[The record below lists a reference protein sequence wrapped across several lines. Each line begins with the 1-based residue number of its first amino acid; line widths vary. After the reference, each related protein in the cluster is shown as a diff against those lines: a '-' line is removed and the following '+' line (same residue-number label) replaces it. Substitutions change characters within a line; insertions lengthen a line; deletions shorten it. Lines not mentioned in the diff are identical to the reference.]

1 MYAWPLKESYTGCT
15 KAVGTTTQRM
25 TTLVFH
31 PHTSTHLPTAND
43 VLAPLGVEWDPE
55 STTWHSWH
63 RLHNLDPKPNLGKWG
78 WVVLDL
84 RVPEHEF
91 QEALS
96 LFEGKKDILL
106 TFLTDNGHLA
116 LVLPKQHD
124 GTNGIKRH
132 AAFNIRLSN
141 NEQVFIFYNK
151 STTRVQQESKS
162 LPISTAL
169 VACWDSNVLLDDLGD
184 VPRSQPMGVDV
195 RRVLHAQVAPHVTH
209 WRVES
214 AQRSGEDDRY
224 HRTASNIWW
233 LQTDTSSFWG
243 PRFIEANKHRFHAA
257 FMPLRCRYEDE
268 TWPRHTK
275 TYHDEALTAKDLLE
289 AMTMLVPN
297 GCLYLVV
304 PSLADPTHQI
314 NGMLDY
320 GYIPGY
326 VDLNGQAIAGRR
338 QVAAGPFLV
347 VFQPSQTV
355 STLTQFLG
363 LPSEIIENRVQPML
377 TYPPPPPTTTGKK
390 ALVLCYNR
398 PADQHN
404 FLEYIG
410 EVLLQN
416 HNNWTIHTLD
426 KRAFHPA
433 FQDNAWKYSRD
444 RHIVADMWSDEQNEQ
459 CSYLHG
465 MYATVFMLDCHWLHL
480 KSLDD
485 TIKMIGQVLPVV
497 AVEGSLHVLVA
508 MLRERALS
516 ETVFLATL
524 AERIGDAFVVSRRV
538 LDDDSESL
546 IVVVKRVRADVAK

>member
-1 MYAWPLKESYTGCT
+1 M
-15 KAVGTTTQRM
+15 
-25 TTLVFH
+25 
-31 PHTSTHLPTAND
+31 
-43 VLAPLGVEWDPE
+43 
-55 STTWHSWH
+55 
-63 RLHNLDPKPNLGKWG
+63 
-78 WVVLDL
+78 
-84 RVPEHEF
+84 
-91 QEALS
+91 
-96 LFEGKKDILL
+96 
-106 TFLTDNGHLA
+106 
-116 LVLPKQHD
+116 
-124 GTNGIKRH
+124 
-132 AAFNIRLSN
+132 
-141 NEQVFIFYNK
+141 
-151 STTRVQQESKS
+151 
-162 LPISTAL
+162 
-169 VACWDSNVLLDDLGD
+169 
-184 VPRSQPMGVDV
+184 
-195 RRVLHAQVAPHVTH
+195 
-209 WRVES
+209 
-214 AQRSGEDDRY
+214 
-224 HRTASNIWW
+224 
-233 LQTDTSSFWG
+233 
-243 PRFIEANKHRFHAA
+243 
-257 FMPLRCRYEDE
+257 
-268 TWPRHTK
+268 
-275 TYHDEALTAKDLLE
+275 
-289 AMTMLVPN
+289 
-297 GCLYLVV
+297 
-304 PSLADPTHQI
+304 
-314 NGMLDY
+314 
-320 GYIPGY
+320 
-326 VDLNGQAIAGRR
+326 DLNGQAIAGRR
-338 QVAAGPFLV
+338 QVAPGPFLV

-444 RHIVADMWSDEQNEQ
+444 RHIVADMWSDEQTEQ

-465 MYATVFMLDCHWLHL
+465 MYATVFMLDCHTHL